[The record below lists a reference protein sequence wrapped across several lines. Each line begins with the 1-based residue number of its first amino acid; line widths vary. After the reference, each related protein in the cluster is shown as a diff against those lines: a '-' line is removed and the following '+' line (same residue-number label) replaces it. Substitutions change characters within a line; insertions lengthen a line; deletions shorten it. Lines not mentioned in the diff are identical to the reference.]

1 MNFGKYKKAKYQLVI
16 DTKVVY
22 FFVTTIHSEEEC
34 IEILKE
40 EAKFH
45 RTSMKRYY
53 SINKKEDTSNRT
65 LFMGKLEPL
74 G

>member
-1 MNFGKYKKAKYQLVI
+1 MNFGKFKKAKYQLVI

-34 IEILKE
+34 IEKLKE

-53 SINKKEDTSNRT
+53 SINKKSRKNFRKIRN
-65 LFMGKLEPL
+65 F
-74 G
+74 